1 MQSSRLTNSNCQT
14 SRHASTADTP
24 RVRSYG
30 CIPKRCYNCGDLG
43 HIQRGCPVPRAPNA
57 ASFSA
62 GTATGGTHIPY
73 RAEKQRIRGVNPLNG
88 FIESAKTPNPVT
100 RIQTLSGPAQT
111 PNIIDEPTRQS
122 DKGTLAADFRGLKLQ
137 TDGAS
142 DLEIKQPRPLNPA
155 KLARAIIDDED
166 LIDLSEPTPAAPD
179 VELTAEPTTGA
190 TSVPTTAPAAEDLL
204 SFTPSPPPEP
214 AEDPNGIYNPRC
226 LARVPPSNRL
236 NGYQRQYS
244 DVVAAREAKKKQVD
258 EAYLA
263 AQKSSILD
271 QVGEEEMAN
280 EQEALE
286 HTIGVTLER
295 RRKGRRGRGAT
306 YDLTPFLNY

>member
-1 MQSSRLTNSNCQT
+1 MQSSRLTNSIYQPA
-14 SRHASTADTP
+14 RRASTANTP

-43 HIQRGCPVPRAPNA
+43 HIRRECPVPRAPNA
-57 ASFSA
+57 ASLSA
-62 GTATGGTHIPY
+62 GNANGETRIPY
-73 RAEKQRIRGVNPLNG
+73 RAEKQRIRGVQPTNG
-88 FIESAKTPNPVT
+88 FNESAQTPNPVNKI
-100 RIQTLSGPAQT
+100 RTLNGPAQI
-111 PNIIDEPTRQS
+111 PNNIEEPIPQS
-122 DKGTLAADFRGLKLQ
+122 DKGTLAADLQGLKLQ

-166 LIDLSEPTPAAPD
+166 LIDLSEPTPVAPA
-179 VELTAEPTTGA
+179 VEPAVETVAEP
-190 TSVPTTAPAAEDLL
+190 TSVPTTTPAAEDLL

-214 AEDPNGIYNPRC
+214 AEDPNGIYDPRC

-263 AQKSSILD
+263 AQQSSILD

-306 YDLTPFLNY
+306 YDLTPFLTY